1 MNHHSQKT
9 RRMNVPRI
17 ASWCTLAA
25 LLALAV
31 ALGRSNATAPQR
43 NPPGAEK
50 ATEVLAAE
58 PQGAPQGAAKG
69 SLPGGSNDKS
79 QDAPQKKSN
88 HESKNNHQQ

>member
-1 MNHHSQKT
+1 
-9 RRMNVPRI
+9 MNVPRI
-17 ASWCTLAA
+17 ASWCTVAA

-69 SLPGGSNDKS
+69 SLPDGPNDKP
-79 QDAPQKKSN
+79 QGAPLGKSN
-88 HESKNNHQQ
+88 HQSKNNPRQ